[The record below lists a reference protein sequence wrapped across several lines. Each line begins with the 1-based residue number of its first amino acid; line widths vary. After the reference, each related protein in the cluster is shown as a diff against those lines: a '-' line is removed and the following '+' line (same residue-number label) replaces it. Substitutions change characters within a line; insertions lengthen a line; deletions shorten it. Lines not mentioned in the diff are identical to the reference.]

1 MISKAFA
8 RLGLA
13 ARIGVAI
20 FAAVAAIQA
29 LVTLVFV
36 LNPPS
41 LHPFYSAR
49 WMSGAVAEIV
59 RNAAT
64 GETQPASGVGNLQ
77 SAESHHWHRLCAA
90 LSGSW

>member
-1 MISKAFA
+1 MISNAFA

-20 FAAVAAIQA
+20 GAAVAAIQA

-49 WMSGAVAEIV
+49 WLSGAVAEII
-59 RNAAT
+59 RNA
-64 GETQPASGVGNLQ
+64 ETVERSRRAVWEICRGLNPLPFAL
-77 SAESHHWHRLCAA
+77 HCAA
-90 LSGSW
+90 SSRS